1 MTDNENIIV
10 LTDDEGNELECDYL
24 DTINYK
30 DMNFVVLYP
39 LDQDEEEGEVI
50 ILELVENEDGEEEYL
65 TVEDEDLLDEVFD
78 EYMRV
83 MELEEEEYDEDDE

>member
-1 MTDNENIIV
+1 MFEEDGIIV
-10 LTDDEGNELECDYL
+10 LTDNDGNELECEYL
-24 DTINYK
+24 DTINYN
-30 DMNFVVLYP
+30 DMNFVILYP

-50 ILELVENEDGEEEYL
+50 ILELVENEDGEEEYV

-83 MELEEEEYDEDDE
+83 MELEEE